1 MIFNRELI
9 VQTFAELKEEEN
21 ALLKERVQL
30 KKVMISALL
39 PFFFS
44 LLRSFSLLPGCISLI
59 LLLLEILDLT
69 GISNTESNV

>member
-1 MIFNRELI
+1 MIFNRQLI

-21 ALLKERVQL
+21 SLLKERVQL

-44 LLRSFSLLPGCISLI
+44 SSFLFFASWLYSLI